1 MPLNSGAKYSDMQY
15 PWRIAKKTLSRVARD
30 VCNDMCE
37 EYVDEVMTAPPQLK
51 NGNNWQI
58 VSTRIGTFLNC
69 VAIIDDKHI
78 RKRAISGSLYY
89 KYNVFSASSDWLLL
103 TQTTSSCEVTLV
115 YYLASG
121 NAPMRT
127 YLTGSFG
134 RMRKVALRF
143 ACLRS

>member
-1 MPLNSGAKYSDMQY
+1 MPLDSGANYSDMQY

-78 RKRAISGSLYY
+78 AIRKRASSGSLYY
-89 KYNVFSASSDWLLL
+89 KYKF
-103 TQTTSSCEVTLV
+103 
-115 YYLASG
+115 
-121 NAPMRT
+121 
-127 YLTGSFG
+127 F
-134 RMRKVALRF
+134 
-143 ACLRS
+143 